1 MSWFIDGIEWSV
13 PCTIQRTA
21 EVESSDLSGMMLDK
35 SYFNDVLGT
44 WLKYSITVAVP
55 KGKEGE
61 YAALYEVLT
70 NPNNYHNFNLPYNNG
85 RVNINGRVQAVSAT
99 YVRLPNNR
107 QTWRKIT
114 FDIISNTP
122 SKTAHL
128 GGISNHGLTPYPTGV
143 TANLGDLYEYTH
155 TGWVQRFYG
164 DGDATRY

>member
-1 MSWFIDGIEWSV
+1 MIWYVDEIAWDM
-13 PCTIQRTA
+13 PCTLQRVS

-70 NPNNYHNFNLPYNNG
+70 SPSNYHRFNMPYNNS
-85 RVNINGRVQAVSAT
+85 RVNINGRVQTVSDT
-99 YVRLPNNR
+99 YVRLPNDR

-114 FDIISNTP
+114 FDVIASTP
-122 SKTAHL
+122 SHTAAL
-128 GGISNHGLTPYPTGV
+128 GDIEDHGLTPYPEDV
-143 TANLGDLYEYTH
+143 SASIGDLFEYTRA
-155 TGWVQRFYG
+155 GWVQRFYG
-164 DGDATRY
+164 NADETRY